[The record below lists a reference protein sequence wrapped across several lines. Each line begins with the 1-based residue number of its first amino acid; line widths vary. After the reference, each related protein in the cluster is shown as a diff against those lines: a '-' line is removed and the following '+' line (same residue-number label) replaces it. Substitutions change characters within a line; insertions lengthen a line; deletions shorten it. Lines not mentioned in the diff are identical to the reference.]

1 MCLLNIKNKT
11 LTRYMPS
18 AKLLAFMVKT
28 LASTELSRRERQ
40 VLDILYRTGRA
51 TCAEVQRAMTDPPSY
66 SAVRT
71 FLRIL
76 EDKKLVRHEED
87 GARYVYIPTVEKE
100 RASRSALRHVL
111 NTFFGGS
118 VTQAISA
125 LLDED
130 SKHLS
135 EKDWQRLSAMIK
147 EAREEGR

>member
-1 MCLLNIKNKT
+1 MAKN
-11 LTRYMPS
+11 
-18 AKLLAFMVKT
+18 LAAT
-28 LASTELSRRERQ
+28 QLSRRERQ
-40 VLDILYRTGRA
+40 VLDTLYRAGRA
-51 TCAEVQRAMTDPPSY
+51 TCAEVQKTMTDPPSY

-76 EDKKLVRHEED
+76 EEKELVRHEQD
-87 GARYVYIPTVEKE
+87 GTRYVYIPTVERA

-130 SKHLS
+130 SNHLS
-135 EKDWQRLSAMIK
+135 EKDWQRLSVMIE
-147 EAREEGR
+147 EARREGK

>member
-1 MCLLNIKNKT
+1 M
-11 LTRYMPS
+11 
-18 AKLLAFMVKT
+18 AKK
-28 LASTELSRRERQ
+28 LASAELSRRERQ
-40 VLDILYRTGRA
+40 VLDTLYRAGRA
-51 TCAEVQRAMTDPPSY
+51 TCAEVQKTMTDPPGY

-76 EDKKLVRHEED
+76 EEKELVRHEQD
-87 GARYVYIPTVEKE
+87 GARYVYIPTVERA

-135 EKDWQRLSAMIK
+135 KKDWQRLSVMIE
-147 EAREEGR
+147 EARKEDR

>member
-1 MCLLNIKNKT
+1 MLTHPT
-11 LTRYMPS
+11 LS
-18 AKLLAFMVKT
+18 AKFLAAMAKI
-28 LASTELSRRERQ
+28 LASADLSRRERQ
-40 VLDILYRTGRA
+40 VLDALYRAGRA
-51 TCAEVQRAMTDPPSY
+51 TCAEVQKMMTDPPSY

-76 EDKKLVRHEED
+76 EEKELVRHEQD
-87 GARYVYIPTVEKE
+87 GPRYVYIPTVERK

-135 EKDWQRLSAMIK
+135 ENDWQRLSLMI
-147 EAREEGR
+147 EQARKEGR

>member
-1 MCLLNIKNKT
+1 MAKN
-11 LTRYMPS
+11 
-18 AKLLAFMVKT
+18 LALVD
-28 LASTELSRRERQ
+28 LSRRERQ
-40 VLDILYRTGRA
+40 VLDALYRVGQA

-76 EDKKLVRHEED
+76 EDKKIVRHEQD
-87 GARYVYIPTVEKE
+87 GARYVYIPIVEKE

-111 NTFFGGS
+111 NTFFEGS

-130 SKHLS
+130 SKNLS
-135 EKDWQRLSAMIK
+135 EKDWRRLSVMI
-147 EAREEGR
+147 EQARRED

>member
-1 MCLLNIKNKT
+1 M
-11 LTRYMPS
+11 
-18 AKLLAFMVKT
+18 AKR
-28 LASTELSRRERQ
+28 LASAALSRRERQ
-40 VLDILYRTGRA
+40 VLDTLYRAGRA
-51 TCAEVQRAMTDPPSY
+51 TCAEVQKTMTDPPSY

-76 EDKKLVRHEED
+76 EEKELVRHEQD
-87 GARYVYIPTVEKE
+87 GARYVYIPTVERA

-111 NTFFGGS
+111 NTFFEGS

-135 EKDWQRLSAMIK
+135 EKDWQRLSVMIE
-147 EAREEGR
+147 EARRENK

>member
-1 MCLLNIKNKT
+1 M
-11 LTRYMPS
+11 
-18 AKLLAFMVKT
+18 AKK
-28 LASTELSRRERQ
+28 LASAELSRRERQ
-40 VLDILYRTGRA
+40 VLDTLYRAGRA
-51 TCAEVQRAMTDPPSY
+51 TCAEVQKMMTDPPSY

-76 EDKKLVRHEED
+76 EEKELVRHEQD
-87 GARYVYIPTVEKE
+87 GARYVYIPTVERA

-135 EKDWQRLSAMIK
+135 EKDWQRLSVMIE
-147 EAREEGR
+147 EARKEDR

>member
-1 MCLLNIKNKT
+1 M
-11 LTRYMPS
+11 LTRLEFG
-18 AKLLAFMVKT
+18 AKFLAVMVKK
-28 LASTELSRRERQ
+28 LASGDLSRRERQ
-40 VLDILYRTGRA
+40 VLDALYRAGRA
-51 TCAEVQRAMTDPPSY
+51 TCAEVQKAMTDPPGY

-76 EDKKLVRHEED
+76 EEKELVRHEQD
-87 GARYVYIPTVEKE
+87 GARYVYIPTIEKA

-118 VTQAISA
+118 ATQAISA

-135 EKDWQRLSAMIK
+135 EKDWQRLRLMIE
-147 EAREEGR
+147 EARRGDR

>member
-1 MCLLNIKNKT
+1 V
-11 LTRYMPS
+11 
-18 AKLLAFMVKT
+18 AKK
-28 LASTELSRRERQ
+28 LASAHLSRRERQ
-40 VLDILYRTGRA
+40 VLDVLYRAGRA
-51 TCAEVQRAMTDPPSY
+51 TCAEVQNAMTDPPSY

-76 EDKKLVRHEED
+76 EEKKIVRHEQD
-87 GARYVYIPTVEKE
+87 GARYVYIPIVEKE

-130 SKHLS
+130 SKNLS
-135 EKDWQRLSAMIK
+135 EEDWQRLSVMIAD
-147 EAREEGR
+147 ARREGI

>member
-1 MCLLNIKNKT
+1 M
-11 LTRYMPS
+11 LTRLDQC
-18 AKLLAFMVKT
+18 AKFLAVMAKR
-28 LASTELSRRERQ
+28 LASEDLSRRERQ
-40 VLDILYRTGRA
+40 VLDALYRAGWA
-51 TCAEVQRAMTDPPSY
+51 TCAEVQKTMTDPPSY

-76 EDKKLVRHEED
+76 EDKKLVRHEQD
-87 GARYVYIPTVEKE
+87 GARYVYTPTVERE

-130 SKHLS
+130 SKRLS
-135 EKDWQRLSAMIK
+135 EKDWQRLSVMIEQARK
-147 EAREEGR
+147 EDK

>member
-1 MCLLNIKNKT
+1 
-11 LTRYMPS
+11 LTHPQLS
-18 AKLLAFMVKT
+18 AKFLAVMAKN
-28 LASTELSRRERQ
+28 LAVTQLSRRERQ
-40 VLDILYRTGRA
+40 VLDALYRTGRA
-51 TCAEVQRAMTDPPSY
+51 TSAEVQKTITDPPSY

-76 EDKKLVRHEED
+76 EEKELVRHEKD
-87 GARYVYIPTVEKE
+87 GARYVYIPTVERE

-118 VTQAISA
+118 VTQAIYA

-135 EKDWQRLSAMIK
+135 EKDWQRLSVMIE
-147 EAREEGR
+147 EARREDK

>member
-1 MCLLNIKNKT
+1 M
-11 LTRYMPS
+11 RG
-18 AKLLAFMVKT
+18 AKFLAVMAKK
-28 LASTELSRRERQ
+28 LAPTDLSRRERQ
-40 VLDILYRTGRA
+40 VLDALYRLGRA
-51 TCAEVQRAMTDPPSY
+51 TCAEVQRAMADPPSY

-76 EDKKLVRHEED
+76 EEKKVVRHEQD
-87 GARYVYIPTVEKE
+87 GARYVYIPMVEKE

-118 VTQAISA
+118 VTQAITA

-135 EKDWQRLSAMIK
+135 DEDWQRLSLMIQ
-147 EAREEGR
+147 EARKEGS

>member
-1 MCLLNIKNKT
+1 MAKN
-11 LTRYMPS
+11 
-18 AKLLAFMVKT
+18 
-28 LASTELSRRERQ
+28 LASAELSRRERQ
-40 VLDILYRTGRA
+40 VLDTLYRAGHA
-51 TCAEVQRAMTDPPSY
+51 TCAEVQKTMTNPPSY

-76 EDKKLVRHEED
+76 EEKELVRHEQD
-87 GARYVYIPTVEKE
+87 GARYVYIPTVERE

-135 EKDWQRLSAMIK
+135 EKDWQRLSVMIE
-147 EAREEGR
+147 EARKEDR

>member
-1 MCLLNIKNKT
+1 M
-11 LTRYMPS
+11 LTRLELS
-18 AKLLAFMVKT
+18 ANFLAVMVRK
-28 LASTELSRRERQ
+28 LASGDLSRRERQ
-40 VLDILYRTGRA
+40 VLDAVYRAGRA
-51 TCAEVQRAMTDPPSY
+51 TCAEVQKTMTDPPSY

-76 EDKKLVRHEED
+76 EEKKLVRHEQD
-87 GARYVYIPTVEKE
+87 GARYVYIPTVERE

-118 VTQAISA
+118 VAQAISA

-135 EKDWQRLSAMIK
+135 EKDWQRLSVMIEK
-147 EAREEGR
+147 ARREDK